1 MVKVLRELKMKG
13 FSISCFSLF
22 FFFFGGLE
30 MLLLGLSTKIMD

>member
-1 MVKVLRELKMKG
+1 MVKVLRVLKMKG
-13 FSISCFSLF
+13 FSFSCSLF